1 MITPQQPVHRE
12 RRKALRRRAT
22 WTLLAV
28 LFISWGGPAANA
40 FWQTLSSSNFGA
52 AKADSLPQG
61 SVPTASLSGTNVTL
75 SWAAAT
81 TPGGHPASGYTV
93 ARYSGA
99 SGGTQVAAGGGCAG
113 TVTALS
119 CTEQSVPGGTWYYA
133 VTPVISLWTGAES
146 ARSGGVI
153 SDSTPPT
160 ISVSSI
166 SPTPNGA
173 GYNNTSTVTVNL
185 SAVDNTG
192 GSGVASINY
201 TVDGGSQV
209 TVNASTAAVNVSG
222 NGTHTV
228 SFFAT
233 DVAGNS
239 STPQT
244 QTIKI
249 DSVAPVVGVA
259 SISPTPNS
267 LGYNKASPV
276 TVNLSATDSGGS
288 GVANIKFA
296 IDGGSQVSVTGATA
310 AVNIGGEG
318 THTLSY
324 FATDIAG
331 NTSNAQTQTVTIDT
345 TAPTVSAVTMANGG
359 TAKTADSG
367 DTLTIVFSTDM
378 DAHTLCSGW
387 NSTSATQSVT
397 GTASISTGNVLTF
410 FSSSCTAPAF
420 GSVSLNAAYNKGTAA
435 RTFAATMDWT
445 QSTGTLVITFTSNG
459 SGGTAGTSLSPATPV
474 YSPAPGAADKAGNA
488 VGTVS
493 AGGPSKF

>member
-1 MITPQQPVHRE
+1 MITHQQPVHRE
-12 RRKALRRRAT
+12 RRNALRRRAT

-52 AKADSLPQG
+52 AKADSVPQG
-61 SVPTASLSGTNVTL
+61 SVPTASVSGTNVTL

-81 TPGGHPASGYTV
+81 TPGGHQASGYTI
-93 ARYSGA
+93 ARYASP
-99 SGGTQVAAGGGCAG
+99 SGGTAVAAGGGCTG

-119 CTEQSVPGGTWYYA
+119 CTEQSVPGGTWYYT
-133 VTPVISLWTGAES
+133 VTPVISLWAGAES
-146 ARSGGVI
+146 TRSAVVNT
-153 SDSTPPT
+153 DTTPPT
-160 ISVSSI
+160 ASVASI
-166 SPTPNGA
+166 SPAPNAA
-173 GYNNTSTVTVNL
+173 GYNNSSPVTVNL
-185 SAVDNTG
+185 SAADNTG
-192 GSGVASINY
+192 GSGVATITY

-209 TVNASTAAVNVSG
+209 TVNAATTAVTVSG

-249 DSVAPVVGVA
+249 DGVAPVVGVA
-259 SISPTPNS
+259 SISPTPNA

-276 TVNLSATDSGGS
+276 TVNLSATDVGGS
-288 GVANIKFA
+288 GVANIKYT
-296 IDGGSQVSVTGATA
+296 IDSGSQVTVNAATA
-310 AVNIGGEG
+310 AVNISGEG

-331 NTSNAQTQTVTIDT
+331 NTSTSQTQTVTIDT

-359 TAKTADSG
+359 TNKTADNG

-387 NSTSATQSVT
+387 NSTSATQTVS
-397 GTASISTGNVLTF
+397 GTASISTSNVLTF
-410 FSSSCTAPAF
+410 SSPGCTAPAF
-420 GSVSLNAAYNKGTAA
+420 GSVSLNAAYNTGSAA
-435 RTFAATMDWT
+435 RNFAATMAWT
-445 QSTGTLVITFTSNG
+445 QSTGTLVITFKSDG
-459 SGGTAGTSLSPATPV
+459 SGGTAGTSLSPATPT
-474 YSPAPGAADKAGNA
+474 YTPAPGAADKAGNA

-493 AGGPSKF
+493 AGGASKF